1 MKRKTVFWGM
11 LAMLLVAVAWLR
23 ATDALAQ
30 TGGPYDLSWSS
41 IDGGGQASAGGSY
54 WVGGTTGQPDAGA
67 VLTGDAF
74 ELTGG
79 FWSFQEGNPTAV
91 TLASFTATPQGSGVL
106 VQWETATEIDNVGF
120 NLYRAQSSL
129 GDWVRLNTTLIPSQ
143 APGSVFGATYTWLDE
158 DVGDGIVYYKL
169 EDVEAG
175 GRSTLHG
182 PISVQAGGP
191 TSVTLRALGVERV
204 SGDVLL
210 AVGVVACLGGAA
222 LWRWMRR
229 RQGGVGG

>member
-41 IDGGGQASAGGSY
+41 VDGGAQASAGGSY
-54 WVGGTTGQPDAGA
+54 WIGGTAGQPDAGD
-67 VLTGDAF
+67 VLTGGDF
-74 ELTGG
+74 DLTGG

-91 TLASFTATPQGSGVL
+91 TL
-106 VQWETATEIDNVGF
+106 
-120 NLYRAQSSL
+120 
-129 GDWVRLNTTLIPSQ
+129 
-143 APGSVFGATYTWLDE
+143 
-158 DVGDGIVYYKL
+158 
-169 EDVEAG
+169 
-175 GRSTLHG
+175 
-182 PISVQAGGP
+182 
-191 TSVTLRALGVERV
+191 RALGVERV

-210 AVGVVACLGGAA
+210 AFGVVACLGGAA

-229 RQGGVGG
+229 R